1 MSTEPALDE
10 LQSAA
15 APRSAESPLFRRL
28 FPALAV
34 CSLLGACVLWSLKK
48 QMWADEVFTRT
59 ELSDPSLSHLLRALQ
74 HLGGGGMP
82 LFSLTAWPWAHLF
95 GLSDLSLR
103 LYSCA
108 GICLAFLVLVRV
120 LSRRVGAR
128 AAFLGAAFGL
138 FACMPVME
146 QNAEARGY
154 GLYLLLCSLAI
165 AQWLRIAETARPG
178 RRDLTLLAL
187 TQAGLALGH
196 VLALIF
202 AVLMLAALLT
212 ADLWQRRF
220 RATVYLSCI
229 MGWLALL
236 LWAPAIRASMAVGR
250 PHGWIPVPRWDNL
263 ALGLSMWLFGG
274 VYYPLLRNFPSGI
287 ALCWLL
293 VLLCVIGLIVAGVRA
308 ITTGPAETRPIF
320 LLGLALTLGPIIFF
334 IFSRVA
340 APIYVTRYMLPTA
353 LGAAILVAGVIKRY
367 GFAEGR
373 GGVVVASLLLLVPP
387 ATAALGR
394 PNFLNLAA
402 IDRIAAARPLV
413 CDWAQDF
420 LVVRRYSA
428 YPALFPLDWPAAL
441 EGQRHSVPDFHLMV
455 NYRQE
460 GYLAGSVQDES
471 EILRRNSFLVLDN
484 SDANWFRMEIQNNP
498 QFTWKLLATIDDKHR
513 LLEVQRKP

>member
-1 MSTEPALDE
+1 MSTVPVLVEP
-10 LQSAA
+10 QSTA
-15 APRSAESPLFRRL
+15 APADSRFFRRL
-28 FPALAV
+28 FPALGV
-34 CSLLGACVLWSLKK
+34 CSLLGTCILWSLKK

-59 ELSDPSLSHLLRALQ
+59 ELSDPFLGHLLRALQ

-82 LFSLTAWPWAHLF
+82 LFSLTAWPWVHVF

-108 GICLAFLVLVRV
+108 GICLAFLVLVGT
-120 LSRRVGAR
+120 LARRLGVR
-128 AAFLGAAFGL
+128 AAFLGAAIGL

-165 AQWLRIAETARPG
+165 AQWLRVAETARPG
-178 RRDLTLLAL
+178 RRDLAFLAL
-187 TQAGLALGH
+187 TQAGLVLGH
-196 VLALIF
+196 VLALIY
-202 AVLMLAALLT
+202 AVLMLAALMT
-212 ADLWQRRF
+212 ADFRQRRI
-220 RATVYLSCI
+220 RAGVYLSCI
-229 MGWLALL
+229 AGWLALF
-236 LWAPAIRASMAVGR
+236 LWMPAIRASMAVGR

-263 ALGLSMWLFGG
+263 ALGLTMWLFGG

-293 VLLCVIGLIVAGVRA
+293 VLLCVIGLIVVSVRA
-308 ITTGPAETRPIF
+308 MIAGPAEARPIC
-320 LLGLALTLGPIIFF
+320 LLGLALTLGPVVFF

-367 GFAEGR
+367 GLAEGR
-373 GGVVVASLLLLVPP
+373 GAVVIGSLLLLLPP
-387 ATAALGR
+387 ATAALAK
-394 PNFLNLAA
+394 PNFLNVAE
-402 IDRIAAARPLV
+402 IDRVAGGRTLV

-420 LVVRRYSA
+420 LVVKRYSA

-441 EGQRHSVPDFHLMV
+441 EGQRHAVPDFHLMV

-460 GYLAGSVQDES
+460 GYLPGSVQDQS
-471 EILRRNSFLVLDN
+471 EILSRNSFLVLDN
-484 SDANWFRMEIQNNP
+484 HDANWFRMEIQNNP
-498 QFTWKLLATIDDKHR
+498 QFTWKLLATIDDEHR
-513 LLEVQRKP
+513 LLEVDRKR